1 PRVRVIDGEG
11 EQLGILETRKAIEL
25 AAEQGYDLVEV
36 SPNVDPPVCRMMDFG
51 KHKYQQSKKTQKK
64 VHHTVHTKEIKLR
77 PFTGEHDFGVKM
89 RHVIEFLEKGNK
101 VKITV
106 VFRGRELQFKKQGEV
121 MLEKVTGTIGEHG
134 VVEKNATMEGRSM
147 IMMVSP
153 KKTV

>member
-1 PRVRVIDGEG
+1 M
-11 EQLGILETRKAIEL
+11 
-25 AAEQGYDLVEV
+25 AAEQGFDLVEV

-64 VHHTVHTKEIKLR
+64 PHHTVQTKEIKLR

-89 RHVIEFLEKGNK
+89 RHVIEFLEKGDK
-101 VKITV
+101 VKVTV

-121 MLEKVTGTIGEHG
+121 MLAKVTETIGDHG

-147 IMMVSP
+147 IMMINP
-153 KKTV
+153 KKTTP